1 MNVLKVWLWFNVAD
15 IISCSNRLREGSRD
29 LANQPGVLPH
39 ADIFVVGDSDKVS
52 KTRFMERLNIEIQKI
67 ETQVFV
73 TQS

>member
-1 MNVLKVWLWFNVAD
+1 M
-15 IISCSNRLREGSRD
+15 D

-67 ETQVFV
+67 ETQVSV